1 MMAKALELHPDH
13 LFPAEPARLTS
24 VRSRHAGVAV
34 LPTIGSHSHAG
45 PTGFADNANCTEATF
60 LLLASD
66 DYRMLDGQGVFGRE
80 APSCDWEAP
89 ELAHEPTN
97 DLFRRAYRID
107 EPFSVA
113 QAA

>member
-1 MMAKALELHPDH
+1 MARALELRPDR
-13 LFPAEPARLTS
+13 LFLAEPARLTS

-34 LPTIGSHSHAG
+34 LPTIRSHSHAG

-60 LLLASD
+60 LLLAPD

-97 DLFRRAYRID
+97 DAFRRAYRID

>member
-1 MMAKALELHPDH
+1 MARALELRPDR
-13 LFPAEPARLTS
+13 LFPAEPARLAS

-34 LPTIGSHSHAG
+34 LPVVSPHSDAP
-45 PTGFADNANCTEATF
+45 PTVFADDANFTKATS
-60 LLLASD
+60 LPLVRD
-66 DYRMLDGQGVFGRE
+66 GYRALDGQGVSGRE

>member
-1 MMAKALELHPDH
+1 MMAKALELHPDR

-45 PTGFADNANCTEATF
+45 PTVFADNASRIEATF
-60 LLLASD
+60 LLLAPD

-89 ELAHEPTN
+89 ELAHESTN

>member
-1 MMAKALELHPDH
+1 MAMALELHPDH
-13 LFPAEPARLTS
+13 LFPAEQATSAS
-24 VRSRHAGVAV
+24 VRPRFAEVAA
-34 LPTIGSHSHAG
+34 LPTIGSHSHAD
-45 PTGFADNANCTEATF
+45 PTVFADDANFTKATS
-60 LLLASD
+60 LPLVRD
-66 DYRMLDGQGVFGRE
+66 DYRVLDGQGGFGRE

-97 DLFRRAYRID
+97 DLFLRAYRID